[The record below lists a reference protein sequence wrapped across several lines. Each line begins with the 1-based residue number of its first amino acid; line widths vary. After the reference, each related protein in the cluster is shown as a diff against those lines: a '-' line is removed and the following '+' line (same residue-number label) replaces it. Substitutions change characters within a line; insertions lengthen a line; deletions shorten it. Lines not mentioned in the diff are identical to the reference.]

1 MFLFVNTINMFDITM
16 TNNGIN
22 TFFSKYKQQERSITE
37 YENEK

>member
-22 TFFSKYKQQERSITE
+22 TFFFQNISNRKEVFTE
-37 YENEK
+37 YEK